1 MALELLKKMD
11 MLSKTNASLTLSEEE
26 KEILTRKINKL
37 NSTLEDISQKIF
49 YSEQVTPN
57 QIKRIN
63 EIVSILEDDLVDLN
77 QIIK

>member
-26 KEILTRKINKL
+26 KEILTKKINKL
-37 NSTLEDISQKIF
+37 NSILEDISQKIF